1 MEDIYKLID
10 DINLQ
15 KLDNLDTRVNDAL
28 SSPKDDALFILGETL
43 YNYGLMPQG
52 LEVFRTLYH
61 KYPDESELLIYFI
74 EGLMS
79 ENHTDEALE
88 YLSEVEMSTERLMLE
103 ADLYQQL
110 NMLEVAISK
119 LDEAIDIEPNDP
131 IIHYALAELLYYDG
145 QYLRATSEYETVLET
160 GEYEVN
166 GVNLFSRLADCS
178 LQSGNYSDAIKM
190 FDEISEDEWIMQHQ
204 NNENTDAQDQLVRHY
219 RKLIESLAYKYS
231 KGQSHHEDLVQ
242 VGMVGLI
249 GAINRFDLSFD
260 RKFEAFL
267 VPTVIGEI
275 KRYLRDKTW
284 SVHVPR
290 RIKEIG
296 PRIKK
301 VTDELTNE
309 LERSPSITEIAD
321 RLEVN
326 EEDVLEAMEMGQSYN
341 ALSVDHSIEADK
353 DGSTVTLLDI
363 MGQQDD
369 NYDLTEKRMILE
381 KILPILSERE
391 RQIIQCTF
399 IEGLSQKETGERIG
413 LSQMHVSRL
422 QRTAI
427 KKLQEAANK

>member
-1 MEDIYKLID
+1 
-10 DINLQ
+10 
-15 KLDNLDTRVNDAL
+15 
-28 SSPKDDALFILGETL
+28 
-43 YNYGLMPQG
+43 
-52 LEVFRTLYH
+52 
-61 KYPDESELLIYFI
+61 
-74 EGLMS
+74 
-79 ENHTDEALE
+79 
-88 YLSEVEMSTERLMLE
+88 
-103 ADLYQQL
+103 
-110 NMLEVAISK
+110 
-119 LDEAIDIEPNDP
+119 
-131 IIHYALAELLYYDG
+131 
-145 QYLRATSEYETVLET
+145 
-160 GEYEVN
+160 
-166 GVNLFSRLADCS
+166 
-178 LQSGNYSDAIKM
+178 
-190 FDEISEDEWIMQHQ
+190 
-204 NNENTDAQDQLVRHY
+204 
-219 RKLIESLAYKYS
+219 
-231 KGQSHHEDLVQ
+231 
-242 VGMVGLI
+242 MVGLL
-249 GAINRFDLSFD
+249 GAIKRFDTSFE

-296 PRIKK
+296 PKIKRANE
-301 VTDELTNE
+301 ELTNE
-309 LERSPSITEIAD
+309 LGRSPKIIEIAN
-321 RLEVN
+321 RLEVT

-381 KILPILSERE
+381 KILPILTERE
-391 RQIIQCTF
+391 REIIQCTF

>member
-1 MEDIYKLID
+1 MTKESKSVNEVSPEQ
-10 DINLQ
+10 INQ
-15 KLDNLDTRVNDAL
+15 W
-28 SSPKDDALFILGETL
+28 
-43 YNYGLMPQG
+43 
-52 LEVFRTLYH
+52 
-61 KYPDESELLIYFI
+61 
-74 EGLMS
+74 
-79 ENHTDEALE
+79 
-88 YLSEVEMSTERLMLE
+88 
-103 ADLYQQL
+103 
-110 NMLEVAISK
+110 IS
-119 LDEAIDIEPNDP
+119 
-131 IIHYALAELLYYDG
+131 G
-145 QYLRATSEYETVLET
+145 
-160 GEYEVN
+160 
-166 GVNLFSRLADCS
+166 
-178 LQSGNYSDAIKM
+178 
-190 FDEISEDEWIMQHQ
+190 HQ
-204 NNENTDAQDQLVRHY
+204 NNEDTNAQEKLVRHY

-242 VGMVGLI
+242 VGMIGLI
-249 GAINRFDLSFD
+249 GAINRFDISYD

-301 VTDELTNE
+301 VNDELTNE
-309 LERSPSITEIAD
+309 LERSPSIEEIAN
-321 RLEVN
+321 RLDAT
-326 EEDVLEAMEMGQSYN
+326 EEEVLEAMEISQSYN

-369 NYDLTEKRMILE
+369 NYDLTEKRMILD
-381 KILPILSERE
+381 KILPILSDRERE
-391 RQIIQCTF
+391 IIQCTF

-427 KKLQEAANK
+427 KKLQQAAVE

>member
-1 MEDIYKLID
+1 MARESKS
-10 DINLQ
+10 
-15 KLDNLDTRVNDAL
+15 VNDV
-28 SSPKDDALFILGETL
+28 SPEQI
-43 YNYGLMPQG
+43 NQ
-52 LEVFRTLYH
+52 
-61 KYPDESELLIYFI
+61 
-74 EGLMS
+74 
-79 ENHTDEALE
+79 
-88 YLSEVEMSTERLMLE
+88 
-103 ADLYQQL
+103 
-110 NMLEVAISK
+110 
-119 LDEAIDIEPNDP
+119 
-131 IIHYALAELLYYDG
+131 
-145 QYLRATSEYETVLET
+145 
-160 GEYEVN
+160 
-166 GVNLFSRLADCS
+166 
-178 LQSGNYSDAIKM
+178 
-190 FDEISEDEWIMQHQ
+190 WIMQHQ

-341 ALSVDHSIEADK
+341 ALSVDHSIEAD
-353 DGSTVTLLDI
+353 
-363 MGQQDD
+363 
-369 NYDLTEKRMILE
+369 N
-381 KILPILSERE
+381 
-391 RQIIQCTF
+391 
-399 IEGLSQKETGERIG
+399 
-413 LSQMHVSRL
+413 
-422 QRTAI
+422 
-427 KKLQEAANK
+427 